1 MGGNEFQKAK
11 TTLGKYLKDIGN
23 LLIQENLSRDMY
35 LISEM
40 ISDQYVPITNVAN
53 FDHIKKLSTDVD
65 LIVEVLRSLTL
76 VQVNE
81 KERKKNPCIVILSEL
96 SKSTLLKK

>member
-1 MGGNEFQKAK
+1 MGGNESQKAK
-11 TTLGKYLKDIGN
+11 KTLWKYLKDIGN
-23 LLIQENLSRDMY
+23 LLIQENLSRDMC
-35 LISEM
+35 LISKM

-65 LIVEVLRSLTL
+65 LIVEVLRFLTL

-81 KERKKNPCIVILSEL
+81 KGEKE
-96 SKSTLLKK
+96 KSLRSNIE